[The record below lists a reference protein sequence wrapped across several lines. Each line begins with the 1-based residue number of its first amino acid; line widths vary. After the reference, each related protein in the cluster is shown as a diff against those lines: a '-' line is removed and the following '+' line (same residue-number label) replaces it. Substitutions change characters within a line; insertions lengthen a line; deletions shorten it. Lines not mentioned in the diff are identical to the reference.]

1 MSHKAIT
8 VDTPDWGTNV
18 ARSRRESAGFSLEL
32 LACLAACVA
41 FWVLVALTVYWLI

>member
-8 VDTPDWGTNV
+8 VDAPDWGTNV
-18 ARSRRESAGFSLEL
+18 ARGRLELAGFNLEL

-41 FWVLVALTVYWLI
+41 FWDWSP